1 MPLRQTSSGF
11 FTIHLLNVGLV
22 GPETRHSMMKKT
34 SLAKT
39 AEVNSRHVAAL
50 LLVGGV
56 VGLTSL
62 SAGAQTPPAPTQ
74 ATPQLAM
81 TKPAQ
86 PAASADPA
94 TPRAQAFETA
104 PSLRTS
110 PLALGQ
116 GAPQI
121 SAEGAAALNE
131 MAKQAVEENVTWVLD
146 SDSRPWALSFQEPP
160 PLNALVLTLPSDREA
175 RIQLPGAAADMADR
189 ARMVVSR
196 YITDNIGSAAQARGR
211 QLEAFNMWAANTT
224 RQKKLLAKDPWVA
237 YQFNR
242 EALEAVTAFKARV
255 NSQTAPGLERMADDV
270 RRVVS
275 EVSTVMNAT
284 GGYDQKMQWYNVLVQ
299 LKEGVSLYQTRV
311 VDADRAILD
320 AIAGFE
326 QDNPPVARPAGNPP
340 PRKQEGMVSGGA
352 ATAAPNAAMTP
363 EGVVQR
369 EKAQP
374 VKKEEAPSQTGGL
387 IVIAGMAAV
396 VFGLFLKL
404 RRRVAK
410 KAAAPE
416 SSKNS

>member
-1 MPLRQTSSGF
+1 
-11 FTIHLLNVGLV
+11 
-22 GPETRHSMMKKT
+22 MKKT
-34 SLAKT
+34 SFAKP
-39 AEVNSRHVAAL
+39 VDVSSRHVAAL
-50 LLVGGV
+50 LFVGGV

-62 SAGAQTPPAPTQ
+62 SAGAQTPPAQAQ

-86 PAASADPA
+86 ASAPA
-94 TPRAQAFETA
+94 DTSTPRAQAFETA

-116 GAPQI
+116 GTPQI

-146 SDSRPWALSFQEPP
+146 SDSRPWTLSYQEPM
-160 PLNALVLTLPSDREA
+160 PLNVLVLTLPTDREA

-189 ARMVVSR
+189 ARMTVSR
-196 YITDNIGSAAQARGR
+196 YVTDNIGTAAQARGR

-224 RQKKLLAKDPWVA
+224 RQKQLLAKDPWVA

-242 EALEAVTAFKARV
+242 EALEAVANFKARV
-255 NSQTAPGLERMADDV
+255 SSQTAPSLERMADDV
-270 RRVVS
+270 RRVVA

-284 GGYDQKMQWYNVLVQ
+284 GGYDQKMQWYDVLVQ

-311 VDADRAILD
+311 VDADHAILE

-326 QDNPPVARPAGNPP
+326 QDNPPVTRPAGNPP
-340 PRKQEGMVSGGA
+340 PRKGEGIVSEGA
-352 ATAAPNAAMTP
+352 ATAAPSAAMTP
-363 EGVVQR
+363 ESVVQR

-396 VFGLFLKL
+396 VFGLFMKL

-410 KAAAPE
+410 KGAAPD
-416 SSKNS
+416 SGKNS